1 MKNKKL
7 PAVKKLKQGNIS
19 RQKAKLLLR
28 SGGELEEMM
37 LGSIQEKMQ
46 KGSEAKRVVKS
57 SSGGEKMQ
65 AYKMGGWT
73 SSE

>member
-1 MKNKKL
+1 
-7 PAVKKLKQGNIS
+7 
-19 RQKAKLLLR
+19 
-28 SGGELEEMM
+28 MM